1 MASVKIENREN
12 NIYLNTNIVVEYH
25 HRDDSYFLSSSN
37 PQDFII
43 DLREL
48 FLTYNKSN
56 YELRLGK
63 QIHSWGSVD
72 ENSPLDIV
80 SGLDYYYLFFG
91 GTEKKLASLSIAL
104 DYYIKNIKMQLV
116 FHPYTQPIASH

>member
-1 MASVKIENREN
+1 M
-12 NIYLNTNIVVEYH
+12 VVEYH

-63 QIHSWGSVD
+63 QIYSWGSVD

-104 DYYIKNIKMQLV
+104 DYYIKNIKMQFYHTAGSQFWIFLKM
-116 FHPYTQPIASH
+116 PISRCMIKKAILL